1 MDRDYKQIY
10 HYVSTI
16 LRSQNSVLENM
27 MSQINSVSRN
37 HFCHYFV
44 LITYLSGWISLKV
57 GDPTYRTNTDVLRLF
72 FIMEFV
78 AEVSI
83 KASEVR
89 QGFGNFLNYDRNL
102 AEVIILT
109 IRNNPQ

>member
-1 MDRDYKQIY
+1 
-10 HYVSTI
+10 
-16 LRSQNSVLENM
+16 
-27 MSQINSVSRN
+27 
-37 HFCHYFV
+37 
-44 LITYLSGWISLKV
+44 
-57 GDPTYRTNTDVLRLF
+57 
-72 FIMEFV
+72 MEFV